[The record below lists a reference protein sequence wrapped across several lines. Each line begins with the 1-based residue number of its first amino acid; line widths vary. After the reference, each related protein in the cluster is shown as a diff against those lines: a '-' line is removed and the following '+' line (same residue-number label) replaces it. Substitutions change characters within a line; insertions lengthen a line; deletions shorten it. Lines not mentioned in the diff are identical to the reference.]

1 MVKDKF
7 GNYVIQKIIEYSEP
21 LIKQKIINKILREE
35 NILKSKGFSKHVI
48 NYIQKF
54 NVYN

>member
-1 MVKDKF
+1 MAQDKF

-21 LIKQKIINKILREE
+21 LIKQKIISKILKDK
-35 NILKSKGFSKHVI
+35 NILKTEGFSRHVI

-54 NVYN
+54 NVCN